1 MPLIQI
7 EDISGSFTT
16 SETIRSSSPNRD
28 HAAMVIPPQPKSVAT
43 APEPLQL
50 PAADE
55 SSDDDD
61 WLSKTCSVFAK
72 DRTHETKVAPV
83 EITPAKRKS
92 AALALPTYETKQA
105 PVEDPPGRKLTA
117 VAERK
122 GKRNRVTIDVS
133 SKAENHRNAVP
144 REIPSSV
151 IDLASESGS
160 ECDNFSSSQAM
171 IGKTLA
177 NGTGKAPVDA
187 KVEEIVIDDSE
198 DDDNEESLSVQ
209 ENPKLLGK
217 KTLPDPI
224 VVKSDPGE
232 IQVKGRHSNEITIDD
247 GENEDDD
254 LLTGTGSVLGKKKTI
269 DPNPKLSVNSENDDW
284 IRVGQQKYPVG
295 TKIYK
300 SFLNNRGST
309 REYSGEVVGYNQGT
323 QLYYI
328 EYEDDDEEDMTEEE
342 VQEHL
347 GRTGDQEAS
356 EQGSVEKE
364 IESNAF
370 EAKPIPE
377 KIKSGR
383 LLHLEGIAEDI
394 DRALQLLLWEV
405 GFGYNVYAHQF
416 EAIRFVAGLVP
427 TYPVPSNAKKGQRT
441 FDEVATSLAAYDT
454 EGSNCRSTALEM
466 AAIEFDSRLNS
477 DDNTTVRYTH
487 TLPTKGMLLAD
498 EMGLGECLC

>member
-1 MPLIQI
+1 MHILRLKMPLIQI

-83 EITPAKRKS
+83 EVTPAKRKS

-105 PVEDPPGRKLTA
+105 PGKDPPGRKLTA

-144 REIPSSV
+144 QEIPSSV

-198 DDDNEESLSVQ
+198 D
-209 ENPKLLGK
+209 
-217 KTLPDPI
+217 
-224 VVKSDPGE
+224 
-232 IQVKGRHSNEITIDD
+232 
-247 GENEDDD
+247 EDDD

-269 DPNPKLSVNSENDDW
+269 VPNPKLSVNSENDDW

-328 EYEDDDEEDMTEEE
+328 EYEDDDKEDMTEDE

-454 EGSNCRSTALEM
+454 EGANCRSTALEM

-498 EMGLGECLC
+498 EMGLGECL